1 MRCLLI
7 YDIPNDRIRTK
18 IADKCLDYGLD
29 RVQFS
34 AFVGAVSRN
43 LQEELFM
50 QLTDLLG
57 DEAGNIQLLP
67 ICGKDWANRFS
78 HICEEESE
86 EAKGSQEK

>member
-34 AFVGAVSRN
+34 AFSGNISRN
-43 LQEELFM
+43 LQEELFL
-50 QLTDLLG
+50 QVTDLLG
-57 DEAGNIQLLP
+57 SETGNIQLLP
-67 ICGKDWANRFS
+67 ICGKDWANRFT
-78 HICEEESE
+78 HICEEVTE
-86 EAKGSQEK
+86 

>member
-18 IADKCLDYGLD
+18 ISDKCLDYGLD

-34 AFVGAVSRN
+34 AFGGAISRN

-67 ICGKDWANRFS
+67 ICGKYWANRFS
-78 HICEEESE
+78 HICEDETE
-86 EAKGSQEK
+86 EA